1 MMRETVILI
10 HSARRSILPAILA
23 LLLLCSLPATAQK
36 TTISTTPIAQGAQ
49 SALPATSADSAKP
62 TVPRT
67 TFSLDGLAKV
77 LKAEVFY
84 DSVTGYGYFRRFG
97 MNAVFAT
104 GVPWILWDWKEQT
117 SVTPPIAD
125 PGGPTFNADFK
136 AVLEKRYAS
145 LEKQKASTFSIA
157 AILIDPGHGGKDTGA
172 IGEHET
178 SKGLVRIVE
187 KDLNLRIALEIF
199 SELKR
204 RFPERRII
212 LSRDKDVYPSLE
224 ERVDL
229 ANSETLEDN
238 QAIIYVSIH
247 ANASFNKN
255 AKGFEVW
262 YLNPEYRRTVVDANL
277 GKKFG
282 EDIVPIMNAMLE
294 EEYTTESIILARS
307 ILGRMEKS
315 IGRESPSRGIRAEEW
330 FVVRNAHMPS
340 VLVETG
346 FVTSPDEALLL
357 MDDSYLRRLSESI
370 YNGIVDFV
378 QYFES
383 QKGPSER

>member
-1 MMRETVILI
+1 MAAKI
-10 HSARRSILPAILA
+10 PAL
-23 LLLLCSLPATAQK
+23 
-36 TTISTTPIAQGAQ
+36 
-49 SALPATSADSAKP
+49 
-62 TVPRT
+62 
-67 TFSLDGLAKV
+67 
-77 LKAEVFY
+77 
-84 DSVTGYGYFRRFG
+84 
-97 MNAVFAT
+97 
-104 GVPWILWDWKEQT
+104 
-117 SVTPPIAD
+117 
-125 PGGPTFNADFK
+125 
-136 AVLEKRYAS
+136 
-145 LEKQKASTFSIA
+145 
-157 AILIDPGHGGKDTGA
+157 

-294 EEYTTESIILARS
+294 EEYNYRKYHS
-307 ILGRMEKS
+307 
-315 IGRESPSRGIRAEEW
+315 RAEYP
-330 FVVRNAHMPS
+330 RPH
-340 VLVETG
+340 G
-346 FVTSPDEALLL
+346 
-357 MDDSYLRRLSESI
+357 
-370 YNGIVDFV
+370 
-378 QYFES
+378 
-383 QKGPSER
+383 KK